1 MWLVY
6 AIFTILS
13 YAGLDFFIKRMSG
26 KVNDFLGIIILSAF
40 SILPA
45 LTILLLFN
53 FPVKKLALTPN
64 GLLYAILAGICLGIG
79 TLSFL
84 KLFDSGI
91 NLSLASPMVRIGIL
105 IATTSLG
112 LLVLKETVAPREW
125 LGLLFAFIGLLLLV
139 FK

>member
-1 MWLVY
+1 MWLIY
-6 AIFTILS
+6 ALFTIAS
-13 YAGLDFFIKRMSG
+13 YAGLDFFIKRMAG
-26 KVNDFLGIIILSAF
+26 KINDFLGIMILSTV

-45 LTILLLFN
+45 LVVLLLFN
-53 FPVKKLALTPN
+53 FPVKKLSITSN
-64 GLLYAILAGICLGIG
+64 GLLFAAAGGICLGIG

-112 LLVLKETVAPREW
+112 MLVLRETVAPREW